1 MSDLQ
6 NILFMAPR
14 INHVW
19 PTKYIVHGSKNQP
32 CLTYKIYCSW
42 LQESTMSD
50 IQNILFMAPK
60 IKILWSKICET
71 NVDISTHFNAWSRL
85 VEAVRKVGIRSS
97 KVSWMFTVMPDL
109 LWGDVQP
116 QVGLFILLHV
126 AQVVHRVVNDHKV
139 RHDGDNLGE
148 TQSGQ
153 LDVEQELQ
161 RRQTG
166 NSKTDRQISE

>member
-1 MSDLQ
+1 
-6 NILFMAPR
+6 
-14 INHVW
+14 
-19 PTKYIVHGSKNQP
+19 
-32 CLTYKIYCSW
+32 
-42 LQESTMSD
+42 
-50 IQNILFMAPK
+50 
-60 IKILWSKICET
+60 
-71 NVDISTHFNAWSRL
+71 
-85 VEAVRKVGIRSS
+85 
-97 KVSWMFTVMPDL
+97 MFTVMPYL

-148 TQSGQ
+148 TQSRQ

-166 NSKTDRQISE
+166 NSKTDRQISVGITIWKKHVLQLILVVEIFVQIKGYVT